1 MIKKTN
7 GGKMRELTAEQ
18 IQKNYDTLINTIQ
31 LHITGNRKE
40 KVLKMHNDMK
50 DRFMMAPASAKE
62 HYHNA
67 MLGGYVDHILR
78 VVDFSLKVK
87 ELWEQSNCK
96 IDFTDEELVFSALHH
111 DLGKVGDLEND
122 YYIPQDNEWRR
133 KNMGEIFTHNPKCEY
148 MSVTDRA
155 FFLLQH
161 YNIKISKKEF
171 IGIRLTD
178 GMYEDANKSYLVAY
192 KPEFQL
198 RSTIQ
203 YILHQADMM
212 AAQIEGRLTKQSI
225 EKEETET
232 FEKIK
237 NIKEVLGSDDT
248 SVELQDKPSKL
259 SNDLFDELFGDKK

>member
-1 MIKKTN
+1 MIKKTL

-18 IQKNYDTLINTIQ
+18 IQQNYDSLINTIQ
-31 LHITGNRKE
+31 LHITGDRKE
-40 KVLKMHNDMK
+40 KVLKMYDDMK

-155 FFLLQH
+155 FYLLQY
-161 YNIKISKKEF
+161 YNIPISKKEF

-178 GMYEDANKSYLVAY
+178 GMYEEANKSYLVAY
-192 KPEFQL
+192 KSEFQL

-237 NIKEVLGSDDT
+237 NIKEVLGSEDKP
-248 SVELQDKPSKL
+248 SELQDKPGKI

>member
-1 MIKKTN
+1 MTKKTN

-31 LHITGNRKE
+31 LYVTGDRKE
-40 KVLKMHNDMK
+40 KVLKMYDDMK

-96 IDFTDEELVFSALHH
+96 IDFTEEELVFSALHH

-155 FFLLQH
+155 FYLLQ
-161 YNIKISKKEF
+161 YYDIKISKKEF

-178 GMYEDANKSYLVAY
+178 GMYEEANKSYLIAY
-192 KPEFQL
+192 KSEFQL

-237 NIKEVLGSDDT
+237 NIKEVLGSDDKP
-248 SVELQDKPSKL
+248 VELQDKPGKL

>member
-7 GGKMRELTAEQ
+7 GGNMRELKAEQ

-31 LHITGNRKE
+31 LYITGDRKD
-40 KVLKMHNDMK
+40 KVLKMYNDME

-67 MLGGYVDHILR
+67 MLGGYVDHINR
-78 VVDFSLKVK
+78 VVDLSLKVK
-87 ELWEQSNCK
+87 ELWEQNGSK
-96 IDFTDEELVFSALHH
+96 VDFTEEELVFSAIHH

-122 YYIPQDNEWRR
+122 YYVPQDNEWRR

-178 GMYEDANKSYLVAY
+178 GMYEEANKSYLIAY
-192 KPEFQL
+192 KSEFQL

-212 AAQIEGRLTKQSI
+212 AAQIEGRLTKESI
-225 EKEETET
+225 EKDETEVQ
-232 FEKIK
+232 ERIQSL
-237 NIKEVLGSDDT
+237 KEVVGSP
-248 SVELQDKPSKL
+248 DKVNDEKPKIT
-259 SNDLFDELFGDKK
+259 NDLFEELFGEKR

>member
-1 MIKKTN
+1 MIKKTL

-18 IQKNYDTLINTIQ
+18 IQKNYDSLINTIQ
-31 LHITGNRKE
+31 LHITGDRKE
-40 KVLKMHNDMK
+40 KVLKMYEDMK

-67 MLGGYVDHILR
+67 MYGGYVD
-78 VVDFSLKVK
+78 
-87 ELWEQSNCK
+87 Q
-96 IDFTDEELVFSALHH
+96 
-111 DLGKVGDLEND
+111 DLQHD

-133 KNMGEIFTHNPKCEY
+133 KNMGEIFKHNEKCEY

-161 YNIKISKKEF
+161 YNIPITKKEF

-178 GMYEDANKSYLVAY
+178 GMYEEANKGYYVAY
-192 KPEFQL
+192 KSEFQL

-203 YILHQADMM
+203 FILHQADMM
-212 AAQIEGRLTKQSI
+212 ASQIEGRLTKESI
-225 EKEETET
+225 EQEETET

-237 NIKEVLGSDDT
+237 NIKQVLDSGDIPT
-248 SVELQDKPSKL
+248 TQQEKPGKIST
-259 SNDLFDELFGDKK
+259 DLFDELFGDKK

>member
-1 MIKKTN
+1 MIKKTL

-18 IQKNYDTLINTIQ
+18 IQKNYDSLINTIQ
-31 LHITGNRKE
+31 LHITGDRKE
-40 KVLKMHNDMK
+40 KVLKMYEDMK

-67 MLGGYVDHILR
+67 MYGGYVDHILR
-78 VVDFSLKVK
+78 VVDLSLKVK
-87 ELWEQSNCK
+87 ELWEQNNCK

-155 FFLLQH
+155 FYLLQH
-161 YNIKISKKEF
+161 YNIPITKKEF

-178 GMYEDANKSYLVAY
+178 GMYEEANKSYLMSY
-192 KPEFQL
+192 KAEFQL

-212 AAQIEGRLTKQSI
+212 ASQIEGRLTKESI

-237 NIKEVLGSDDT
+237 NIKEVLSSDDKPL
-248 SVELQDKPSKL
+248 EAQDKPGKIST
-259 SNDLFDELFGDKK
+259 DLFDELFGDKK